1 MEIRN
6 SYWYSIIKY
15 VADFTKGEFLNIGIF
30 IEESEKSTV
39 KYSLLEPD
47 NIKFKAAFENKLQKD
62 VYRYGK
68 DYFDYLISQIKND
81 QYPITN
87 ISENLTHHLAKG
99 NDLPKGFVL
108 SEPQYAKTS
117 NVEQLMSNLQ
127 VTYIGEKFVKSE
139 TATRELVIK
148 EKASSILS
156 EAKLLNYKIKTN
168 VKIAPSP
175 TLPFKYQI
183 DFAYRVNNNIDL
195 IQSAPGNIELLPDWF
210 EKINVLST
218 NYTHSDKISLLYDSN
233 VDSTLLSD
241 TKSAIRILTEAD
253 SKIKAIDISQ
263 KTNGMHTLI
272 DEIKSSATDIDEL
285 EKLIAM

>member
-68 DYFDYLISQIKND
+68 DYFDYLISQIKID

-87 ISENLTHHLAKG
+87 ISENLIHHLAKG

-127 VTYIGEKFVKSE
+127 VTYIGEKFVKAE
-139 TATRELVIK
+139 TAIRELVVK
-148 EKASSILS
+148 EKASSILN

-175 TLPFKYQI
+175 ILPFKYQI

-218 NYTHSDKISLLYDSN
+218 NYTHSNKISLLYDSN
-233 VDSTLLSD
+233 VDSALLSD
-241 TKSAIRILTEAD
+241 TKSVIRILTEAD

-263 KTNGMHTLI
+263 ETNGMHTLI

>member
-87 ISENLTHHLAKG
+87 ISENLIHHLAKG

-210 EKINVLST
+210 EKINV
-218 NYTHSDKISLLYDSN
+218 
-233 VDSTLLSD
+233 
-241 TKSAIRILTEAD
+241 
-253 SKIKAIDISQ
+253 
-263 KTNGMHTLI
+263 
-272 DEIKSSATDIDEL
+272 
-285 EKLIAM
+285 